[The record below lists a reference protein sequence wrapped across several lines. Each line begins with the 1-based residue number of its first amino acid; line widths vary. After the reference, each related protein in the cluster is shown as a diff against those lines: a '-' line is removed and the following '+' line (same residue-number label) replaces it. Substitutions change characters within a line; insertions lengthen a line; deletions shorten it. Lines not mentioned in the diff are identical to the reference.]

1 MSGTVH
7 EIYVTAEGGGP
18 MEQMAE
24 VKAIANRGLE
34 GDRYAERT
42 GYWTNVDECQVT
54 LIEEE
59 ALDEIR
65 ASTEVH
71 VSNGEHR
78 RNIITRGVGLLGLAG
93 NRFKVGD
100 AILEFDRPRPPCR
113 YIQSRSEHGMT
124 KALGRNRGGICAR
137 VVESGLIRAGDPI
150 EVLEK
155 KHADTRSRLLGR

>member
-1 MSGTVH
+1 MSGVVR
-7 EIYVTAEGGGP
+7 EIYLTAEGGAP
-18 MEQMAE
+18 MEQVAE
-24 VKAIANRGLE
+24 VQAVAGRGLE
-34 GDRYAERT
+34 GDRYAERK

-59 ALDEIR
+59 GLDEIR
-65 ASTEVH
+65 ASTEVQ

-78 RNIITRGVGLLGLAG
+78 RNIITRGVRLVDLVGR
-93 NRFKVGD
+93 RFKVGE

-137 VVESGLIRAGDPI
+137 VVQSGAIRAGDAI
-150 EVLEK
+150 EVLAKE
-155 KHADTRSRLLGR
+155 ATGSPLLGR

>member
-1 MSGTVH
+1 MNGVVR
-7 EIYVTAEGGGP
+7 EIYLTAEGGAP
-18 MEQMAE
+18 MEQVTE
-24 VKAIANRGLE
+24 VQAVAGRGLE
-34 GDRYAERT
+34 GDRYAERK

-59 ALDEIR
+59 GLDEIR
-65 ASTEVH
+65 ASTEVQ

-78 RNIITRGVGLLGLAG
+78 RNIITRGVRLLELVGT
-93 NRFKVGD
+93 RFKVGE

-137 VVESGLIRAGDPI
+137 VVQSGPIRAGDQI
-150 EVLEK
+150 VVLGK
-155 KHADTRSRLLGR
+155 KEAGTPLLGR

>member
-1 MSGTVH
+1 MSGVVR
-7 EIYVTAEGGGP
+7 EIYLTAEGGAP
-18 MEQMAE
+18 MEQVTE
-24 VKAIANRGLE
+24 VQAVAGRGLE
-34 GDRYAERT
+34 GDRYAERK

-59 ALDEIR
+59 GLDEIR
-65 ASTEVH
+65 ASTEVQ

-78 RNIITRGVGLLGLAG
+78 RNIITRGVRLLDLVGT
-93 NRFKVGD
+93 RFEVGE

-137 VVESGLIRAGDPI
+137 VVQSGPIRAGDQI
-150 EVLEK
+150 VVLGK
-155 KHADTRSRLLGR
+155 KETGTPLLGR